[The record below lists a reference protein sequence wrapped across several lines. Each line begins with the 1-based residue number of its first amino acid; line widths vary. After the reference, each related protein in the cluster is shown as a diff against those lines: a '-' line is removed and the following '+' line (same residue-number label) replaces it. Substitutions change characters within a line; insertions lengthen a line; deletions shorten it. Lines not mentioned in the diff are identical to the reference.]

1 MADSDAKGKGKAR
14 ADDPQNPQLIRITN
28 HGKITTW
35 VAFAL
40 DFLDV
45 SSFVRRESRVTSY
58 LQFFKENEP

>member
-45 SSFVRRESRVTSY
+45 SCSTRIACYFLSAIFQRE
-58 LQFFKENEP
+58 

>member
-1 MADSDAKGKGKAR
+1 MAESDVEGKGKVR

-35 VAFAL
+35 VAFTL

-45 SSFVRRESRVTSY
+45 SSFAFVRRELHATSY
-58 LQFFKENEP
+58 LQFFKP